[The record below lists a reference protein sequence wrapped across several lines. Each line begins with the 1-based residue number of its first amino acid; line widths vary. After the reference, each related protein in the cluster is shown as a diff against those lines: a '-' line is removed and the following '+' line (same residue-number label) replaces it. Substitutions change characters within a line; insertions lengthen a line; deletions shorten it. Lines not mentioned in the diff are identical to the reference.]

1 MEQIKAGT
9 PRRPDM
15 IWDVIIQI
23 SGIALLALLF
33 IAYFTGEEYP
43 HTHVMLGYA
52 LAGLFAVYV
61 FWTVVRPRLA
71 PLPQNLYS
79 LSGFKEQFRQA
90 GILPRTIAALFLLM
104 ATLPLCAVILM
115 LLTHTIWGATRIDEM
130 HEVVAYFAV
139 GLVVFYV
146 AMVGIASIGYV
157 EGRVRNSFKGNGPRN

>member
-1 MEQIKAGT
+1 MEINT
-9 PRRPDM
+9 TETHRRPDM
-15 IWDVIIQI
+15 IWDVMIQV
-23 SGIALLALLF
+23 SGLALLALLF

-79 LSGFKEQFRQA
+79 LSGFKEQFKNA
-90 GILPRTIAALFLLM
+90 GVLPRTIAALFLLM
-104 ATLPLCAVILM
+104 AALPLGAVILM

-157 EGRVRNSFKGNGPRN
+157 EGRVRNLFKGNAPHH